1 MAGGG
6 FGTGTGAG
14 FGGATTGGFGG
25 ATGTG
30 FGGAT
35 GGGFGAGTGGGFGAG
50 TGGAA
55 DAGGGRGGGAGCD
68 GLPVFTHETSPDGES
83 PSWVPLR
90 TVNLPGPSC
99 VTPPAL
105 ASSRQ
110 AFIASSS
117 VRYALAPYLA

>member
-25 ATGTG
+25 GFGGAT
-30 FGGAT
+30 GGAT

-50 TGGAA
+50 TGG
-55 DAGGGRGGGAGCD
+55 GRGGGAGFD
-68 GLPVFTHETSPDGES
+68 GAPVLSQETSPDGES

-105 ASSRQ
+105 ASSRH
-110 AFIASSS
+110 AFIAASS
-117 VRYALAPYLA
+117 VGYALAPYLA